1 MIRVIN
7 APPYATVQDLGR
19 EGYRAIGIPVSGV
32 ADRDTA
38 LALNALLRN
47 EPGAAMLEW
56 AIAGGTLSFQLDVIL
71 ALGGANADV
80 FVGNRIVGPYSPVHV
95 RVGEELRVERL
106 VRGRFLYVAVR
117 GGIDVPLMLGSRSTL
132 MSAGFGGHDGR
143 RLRKGDVLRVRAG
156 IVGGADELFVAAAGA
171 GEHRAGLQLVSSADD
186 DVIPVVRGPQADLFS
201 ADAWS
206 SFLNATYTV
215 SRASDRVGYR
225 MDGPPLAHSGA
236 AALPS
241 EPTCLGAI
249 QVPNGGTPIVLMND
263 GPTVGGYP
271 KIAVVRSAALSR
283 FAQKAPGDPVRFVL
297 TD

>member
-1 MIRVIN
+1 MIVVAK

-19 EGYRAIGIPVSGV
+19 PGYRASGIPVSGV

-56 AIAGGTLSFQLDVIL
+56 AIAGGTLGFQSDVTI
-71 ALGGANADV
+71 ALGGAHADV
-80 FVGNRIVGPYSPVHV
+80 FAGENVVAPYWPIHM
-95 RVGEELRVERL
+95 RAKDELRVERL
-106 VRGRFLYVAVR
+106 VRGRFLYVAIR
-117 GGIDVPLMLGSRSTL
+117 GGIDVPVVLGSCSTL
-132 MSAGFGGHDGR
+132 MSAGFGGHEGR
-143 RLRKGDVLRVRAG
+143 RLRKGDVLRVLTG
-156 IVGGADELFVAAAGA
+156 AGA
-171 GEHRAGLQLVSSADD
+171 RQGVHRAGFQPAPDADD
-186 DVIPVVRGPQADLFS
+186 EVISVVRGPQADLFS

-206 SFLNATYTV
+206 SFLGATYTV

-225 MDGPPLAHSGA
+225 MDGPPLAHSGD

-241 EPTCLGAI
+241 EPTCVGAI
-249 QVPNGGTPIVLMND
+249 QVPNGGTPIVLMHD

-283 FAQKAPGDPVRFVL
+283 FAQKAPGDAVRFVL
-297 TD
+297 AD

>member
-1 MIRVIN
+1 MIRVAN

-19 EGYRAIGIPVSGV
+19 EGYRAIGIPMSGV
-32 ADRDTA
+32 SDRDTA

-56 AIAGGTLSFQLDVIL
+56 AVAGGTLSFHVDVTL
-71 ALGGANADV
+71 AFGGAKADV
-80 FVGNRIVGPYSPVHV
+80 FVGDRIVGPYSPVHV
-95 RVGEELRVERL
+95 RLGEELRVERL
-106 VRGRFLYVAVR
+106 VRGRFLYIAVR

-143 RLRKGDVLRVRAG
+143 RLRKGDVLRIRA
-156 IVGGADELFVAAAGA
+156 GGADESFVAAAEA
-171 GEHRAGLQLVSSADD
+171 VAHQAGLQHISSADD
-186 DVIPVVRGPQADLFS
+186 DVIPVIRGPQADLFS

-206 SFLNATYTV
+206 SFLGATYSV

-271 KIAVVRSAALSR
+271 KIAVVRSTAMSR

-297 TD
+297 AG